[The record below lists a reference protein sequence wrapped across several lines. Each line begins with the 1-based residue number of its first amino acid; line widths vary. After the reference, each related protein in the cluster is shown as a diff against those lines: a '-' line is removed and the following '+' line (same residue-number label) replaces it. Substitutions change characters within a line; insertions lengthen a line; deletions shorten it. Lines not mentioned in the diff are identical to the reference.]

1 MTTLDES
8 IISNDNIK
16 PTKPKRIIKK
26 NVINISSLDS
36 TVLIKPEKPTRIS
49 KKNKNNVLD
58 ETIPQKTEKVVK
70 KKNIE
75 IETTDSFISKPK
87 SKIPIKDVLINNN
100 NSVSSNSIFI
110 DSNVD
115 ITQTEPNNGFTN
127 GFTNEFTNG
136 FTNEFT
142 NGFTNIIEIPADWE
156 IKFKCLKTDIEQLM
170 NQIENLNKE
179 RERLEKEKDIKE
191 KEYISLRQQ
200 LYNTKSNKEIHEEK
214 LAEHNTKIDII
225 RNTINELDK
234 LNEIGSSNDSISP
247 DTDT

>member
-1 MTTLDES
+1 MTTIDES
-8 IISNDNIK
+8 IMSNDNIK

-26 NVINISSLDS
+26 NVINTLES

-87 SKIPIKDVLINNN
+87 SKTPIKNILINNN
-100 NSVSSNSIFI
+100 NSVSSNSVFI

-115 ITQTEPNNGFTN
+115 IPQTES
-127 GFTNEFTNG
+127 TNEFTNV
-136 FTNEFT
+136 FTNGFP

-156 IKFKCLKTDIEQLM
+156 IKFKCLKTDIEQLI

-191 KEYISLRQQ
+191 KEYILLRQQ

-225 RNTINELDK
+225 KNSITELDK

>member
-26 NVINISSLDS
+26 NVINTLES
-36 TVLIKPEKPTRIS
+36 TALIKPEKPTRIS

-87 SKIPIKDVLINNN
+87 SKTPIKDVLINNN
-100 NSVSSNSIFI
+100 NSVSSNSVFI

-115 ITQTEPNNGFTN
+115 ITQPEPNNR
-127 GFTNEFTNG
+127 FTNEFTN
-136 FTNEFT
+136 EFT
-142 NGFTNIIEIPADWE
+142 NTFTNRFTNIIEIPADWE

-170 NQIENLNKE
+170 NQIENKQSNRKPAKKTAD
-179 RERLEKEKDIKE
+179 RKD
-191 KEYISLRQQ
+191 
-200 LYNTKSNKEIHEEK
+200 
-214 LAEHNTKIDII
+214 D
-225 RNTINELDK
+225 
-234 LNEIGSSNDSISP
+234 G
-247 DTDT
+247 